1 MKKLRFILLIV
12 LQTDLLSSCTVD
24 MGAWVVPDFYE
35 HDWYCEELEITSLN
49 KTLASYAIMEY
60 NGQRYTKE
68 YYEELSILL
77 DMENPNPEEYEE
89 FYPAMQAF
97 INFDGNFYVS
107 YVEFSIYFDDIFQK
121 YTWCQE
127 SLFVLR
133 GDVKNKGSY
142 IKIKVQEDN
151 LFNGEYAGKTI
162 YFHEI

>member
-12 LQTDLLSSCTVD
+12 LQTALLSSCCVD

-97 INFDGNFYVS
+97 INVDGNFYIS
-107 YVEFSIYFDDIFQK
+107 YVEYSIYFDDIFQK

>member
-1 MKKLRFILLIV
+1 
-12 LQTDLLSSCTVD
+12 
-24 MGAWVVPDFYE
+24 
-35 HDWYCEELEITSLN
+35 
-49 KTLASYAIMEY
+49 MEY

-97 INFDGNFYVS
+97 INFDGNFYIS
-107 YVEFSIYFDDIFQK
+107 YVEFSIYFDDIFQQ